1 MFNTS
6 LLTKD
11 ILLGSLPN
19 EHFESKNI
27 QSELKGMIQENQ
39 DLKSIDMDKERVE
52 NNFSWAETG
61 QSRKRSYWIKR
72 KDYNSWIWS
81 YYKDPGNQDLESIQM
96 AKLKKK

>member
-11 ILLGSLPN
+11 ILLGSLAN

-52 NNFSWAETG
+52 NNFS
-61 QSRKRSYWIKR
+61 
-72 KDYNSWIWS
+72 
-81 YYKDPGNQDLESIQM
+81 
-96 AKLKKK
+96 

>member
-1 MFNTS
+1 MENEMFNTS

-52 NNFSWAETG
+52 TNFS
-61 QSRKRSYWIKR
+61 
-72 KDYNSWIWS
+72 
-81 YYKDPGNQDLESIQM
+81 
-96 AKLKKK
+96 